1 MYVEDMVE
9 EKGVEL
15 KTSGYVQNMKRKQ
28 GSTRLNRYMRDF
40 RSQHGANGMHQQ
52 TREKKSSRVE

>member
-28 GSTRLNRYMRDF
+28 GSTRLKRYMRDC
-40 RSQHGANGMHQQ
+40 RSQHGAKGMHQ
-52 TREKKSSRVE
+52 